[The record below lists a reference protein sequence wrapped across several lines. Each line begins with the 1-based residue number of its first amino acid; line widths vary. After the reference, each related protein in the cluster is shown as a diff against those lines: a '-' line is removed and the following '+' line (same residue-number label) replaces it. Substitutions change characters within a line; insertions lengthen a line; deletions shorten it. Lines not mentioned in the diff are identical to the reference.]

1 MAPHLS
7 TMVTG
12 IITGSSDDAHEIW
25 ADIEKQ
31 LSTGSKGDHMIAAN
45 EVCKVLWGDRGV
57 TRLMATPATEAARPA
72 RVTIWSRTVKR
83 KAS

>member
-1 MAPHLS
+1 MATHPS

-12 IITGSSDDAHEIW
+12 IITGTSDDAHEIW

-31 LSTGSKGDHMIAAN
+31 LSAGSKGDHMIAAN
-45 EVCKVLWGDRGV
+45 EVCKMLWGDRGV

-72 RVTIWSRTVKR
+72 RVTIWSRSANR
-83 KAS
+83 KTS